1 MIRLARR
8 PVLGPLVAALLLAAL
23 VLPAS
28 LLWPAAGRAQSKPL
42 RPYTLILDFVP
53 TGEYVPHYTALE
65 KGFYRDEGLDVK
77 ILRGQGSGDT
87 SSASRPARARSASRT
102 SRPSSRPAPTPTWP
116 SRPSR
121 SGTGGRPTAVFVR
134 ADSPIKTSK
143 DLEGKKLAISPGNSH
158 QILWPVYEKLSGLKP
173 GSVSWVTMDAAS
185 MPPALIRGA
194 VDAVP
199 FFVVHEARIRKIAK
213 QQNTDIRVLA
223 AWADLG
229 FDVASTSLVAREDTI
244 AKDPEGLKAFL
255 RATLKGADYA
265 FRDKHWDEG
274 VGYVVKAPPR
284 GRSGRRPRRRA
295 GGRALRVRE
304 RGHERQDG
312 GRPVR
317 SCPAR
322 EDPRPLHPVPRAEA
336 KGRARGDL
344 HQRPAAG
351 EEVARPPEDSMALLI
366 RGGQV
371 LAGTPAALT
380 ARRRPDRGRPHRRG
394 RPRARRPRRR
404 PGDRRRRPPRAPRHG
419 QRPHPRREPPGAGP
433 GRELDARGPAHP
445 LGGKLWIPNA
455 GRRVPLGGD
464 RGHRDA
470 QDRLHVGLRPLHGGA
485 RHHRRGLRGGGA
497 RLHRRRRPR
506 GARPGGR
513 RRRLLP
519 DRPGPDRPP
528 ARRPAADGRGHAAR
542 ADQGPARAH
551 RAGHPALARRGRRP
565 RARRGR
571 ADHPEPG
578 HRRVPRRLHRAGPRV
593 RGGRPHP
600 PRRVAGADG
609 GEPPA
614 LGQVHRGPPRGPRP
628 SRARLRG
635 RALDLAHRRRPAPP
649 RRRGRRG
656 GPQPG

>member
-87 SSASRPARARSASRT
+87 IKRIAAGQGEVGIADISALIAARANTDVAVKAIALWYR
-102 SRPSSRPAPTPTWP
+102 RPPH
-116 SRPSR
+116 
-121 SGTGGRPTAVFVR
+121 GVFVR

-274 VGYVVKAPPR
+274 VGYVVKAHPEVDPDGAIGAAQVGAR
-284 GRSGRRPRRRA
+284 FVYASEVTSGKMA
-295 GGRALRVRE
+295 VG
-304 RGHERQDG
+304 QFD
-312 GRPVR
+312 PVQLEKTR
-317 SCPAR
+317 DLYTQYLELKRKVGLGEIYTNDLLPAR
-322 EDPRPLHPVPRAEA
+322 
-336 KGRARGDL
+336 K
-344 HQRPAAG
+344 
-351 EEVARPPEDSMALLI
+351 
-366 RGGQV
+366 
-371 LAGTPAALT
+371 
-380 ARRRPDRGRPHRRG
+380 
-394 RPRARRPRRR
+394 
-404 PGDRRRRPPRAPRHG
+404 
-419 QRPHPRREPPGAGP
+419 
-433 GRELDARGPAHP
+433 
-445 LGGKLWIPNA
+445 
-455 GRRVPLGGD
+455 
-464 RGHRDA
+464 
-470 QDRLHVGLRPLHGGA
+470 
-485 RHHRRGLRGGGA
+485 
-497 RLHRRRRPR
+497 
-506 GARPGGR
+506 
-513 RRRLLP
+513 
-519 DRPGPDRPP
+519 
-528 ARRPAADGRGHAAR
+528 
-542 ADQGPARAH
+542 
-551 RAGHPALARRGRRP
+551 
-565 RARRGR
+565 
-571 ADHPEPG
+571 
-578 HRRVPRRLHRAGPRV
+578 
-593 RGGRPHP
+593 
-600 PRRVAGADG
+600 
-609 GEPPA
+609 
-614 LGQVHRGPPRGPRP
+614 
-628 SRARLRG
+628 
-635 RALDLAHRRRPAPP
+635 
-649 RRRGRRG
+649 
-656 GPQPG
+656 